1 MAYYDTIYV
10 VQGDTLP
17 EVRITLRD
25 SNTAADGQTLDPDDD
40 TTWAPIDLS
49 DATVRIKM
57 RALGEETISST
68 ILAARQV
75 PYTEGKVF
83 FQFTDGALDVD
94 EGVYEAEI
102 EITYTSGSVQTVYDL
117 LRFNVRA
124 QF

>member
-57 RALGEETISST
+57 RALGEDAVSATIVCGKET
-68 ILAARQV
+68 
-75 PYTEGKVF
+75 PYDEGKVF
-83 FQFTDGALDVD
+83 FQFTDGALDV
-94 EGVYEAEI
+94 EAGVYEGEI
-102 EITYTSGSVQTVYDL
+102 EISYSGGGVHTVYDM
-117 LRFNVRA
+117 LRFNVRE

>member
-40 TTWAPIDLS
+40 TTWAPIDVT
-49 DATVRIKM
+49 DAVVKVRM
-57 RALGEETISST
+57 RPLGEETVSAT
-68 ILAARQV
+68 ITCGRTA
-75 PYTEGKVF
+75 PFTEGKVF
-83 FQFTDGALDVD
+83 FQFTNGALDVD
-94 EGVYEAEI
+94 PGVYEGEI
-102 EITYTSGSVQTVYDL
+102 EITYSGGGVHTVYEM
-117 LRFNVRA
+117 LRFNVRE